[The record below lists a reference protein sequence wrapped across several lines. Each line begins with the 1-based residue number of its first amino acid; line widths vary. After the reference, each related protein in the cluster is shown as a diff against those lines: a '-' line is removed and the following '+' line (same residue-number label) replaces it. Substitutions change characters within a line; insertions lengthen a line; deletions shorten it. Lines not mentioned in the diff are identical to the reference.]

1 MTLNVNISLYFTHW
15 VSCLPYSSP
24 DQLYKPSVFSVQGTL
39 KYIRGKNHGGTSWR
53 LAMTKVKDLTKI
65 LISEKGLPLVKQ
77 FSALAEHLSHLG
89 VLRPGP
95 PSTEILI

>member
-1 MTLNVNISLYFTHW
+1 MTLNVTISLYFTHL
-15 VSCLPYSSP
+15 VSRLPYSSP
-24 DQLYKPSVFSVQGTL
+24 DQLYKPSVFSVRGE
-39 KYIRGKNHGGTSWR
+39 YITGKNHGGTSWR

-95 PSTEILI
+95 PSAEILI

>member
-1 MTLNVNISLYFTHW
+1 
-15 VSCLPYSSP
+15 
-24 DQLYKPSVFSVQGTL
+24 
-39 KYIRGKNHGGTSWR
+39 
-53 LAMTKVKDLTKI
+53 MTKVKDLTKI